1 MNFSLKKKKWEEIR
15 ESQTW
20 LWQVSGLLVLLLNPG
35 IDKFFNPNYIQ
46 LENIFLQVTESFK
59 HSNCKAFTICD
70 SDSQQ
75 YQIFN

>member
-1 MNFSLKKKKWEEIR
+1 MRGNKKK
-15 ESQTW
+15 SDMTVASFW
-20 LWQVSGLLVLLLNPG
+20 LIGSLLNLG
-35 IDKFFNPNYIQ
+35 IDKFYNPNYFQ
-46 LENIFLQVTESFK
+46 LENTFLQVIESFK